1 MQTVRTAL
9 VFLLLV
15 IGFYVHGQAPG
26 HVKQPRILILLD
38 GSSSMGNKWIGNE
51 RRFDAAS
58 RIITSLIDSLYKV
71 NKDVEFALR
80 VYGHQYPAQENN
92 CYDTRREVMFS
103 KDNFTQ
109 MSLRLAALR
118 PIGVSPIAFS
128 LKEAVEN
135 DLTDPL
141 QNTYSLILVTD
152 GGESCGGNICEVMEK
167 LLSKKIEFKPYIL
180 SLVNDAALKGQYD
193 CLGNYLL
200 VSKEDELKPAVGKIV
215 DAYRQMFVMQ
225 RIDKKLLE
233 SAVVNTPS
241 VLKVDIPKFKVT
253 QEVKTSEQAPPIVKV
268 EQLQPKPESTRPS
281 VQQPPI
287 VAPQPTRD
295 ITNRTNDNL
304 TPAPAPERKLTK
316 EVIESMSLAR
326 SARSLPVY
334 YATREYTLLYLP
346 PFKLPAIPDEPQ
358 PKPMPAATPPV
369 VAVPATKPLVTT
381 PKPQPKPTVKP
392 QPKPVAAKPPAQTT
406 QPQELKT
413 IKQESTDNTNKEST
427 LIVLFTDGKNKF
439 YQSAPEIV
447 LYDVKTNKPV
457 HKFNRTVDVYGKPHP
472 QKITAGTYNLKI
484 TASSNMVV
492 PNVIIEASK
501 DNTVLIQVSKASI
514 DFAYQ
519 GNAKRPMTD
528 YKASVVKRFDS
539 APVVYQ
545 KTTERIE
552 YEPGTY
558 FVEVNTLPPW
568 RKSFDLDFGTIHGI
582 EIPEEGYLIIDNS
595 KPLGKVNLE
604 YPYGDRFRTFYS
616 LNVDGS
622 GKELKLKILPGTY
635 RAGYKKNPNLPY
647 AEETMVD
654 FSVTSNNV
662 TNLVIQ

>member
-26 HVKQPRILILLD
+26 NVKQPRILILLD

-58 RIITSLIDSLYKV
+58 RIITALIDSLYKV

-80 VYGHQYPAQENN
+80 VYGHQYPAQEHN

-103 KDNFTQ
+103 KDNLTQ

-141 QNTYSLILVTD
+141 RNTYSLILVTD

-253 QEVKTSEQAPPIVKV
+253 QEVEPPAAEPPK
-268 EQLQPKPESTRPS
+268 PKPEVTRPP
-281 VQQPPI
+281 VQQPP
-287 VAPQPTRD
+287 VVVPQPTRD
-295 ITNRTNDNL
+295 ITNRTND
-304 TPAPAPERKLTK
+304 PAPAPEKKLAK
-316 EVIESMSLAR
+316 EIIESMSIAK
-326 SARSLPVY
+326 SVRSLPVY
-334 YATREYTLLYLP
+334 YATREYTPLYLP

-358 PKPMPAATPPV
+358 PKPVPTTPPV
-369 VAVPATKPLVTT
+369 VAVPATKPPVTT
-381 PKPQPKPTVKP
+381 PKPQPKPVVKP
-392 QPKPVAAKPPAQTT
+392 QPKPVATKPPVQTT
-406 QPQELKT
+406 KPQELKT

-439 YQSAPEIV
+439 YQSAPELV
-447 LYDVKTNKPV
+447 LYDVTTKKEILR
-457 HKFNRTVDVYGKPHP
+457 FNRTVDVYGKPHP
-472 QKITAGTYNLKI
+472 QKVPPGTYFMKI
-484 TASSNMVV
+484 TGKTNMVV
-492 PNVIIEASK
+492 SNIVIEPAK
-501 DNTVLIQVSKASI
+501 DNPVLVQVNKGSI

-539 APVVYQ
+539 APVIYQ

-582 EIPEEGYLIIDNS
+582 EIPEEGDLIIDNS
-595 KPLGKVNLE
+595 KQLGKVSLY
-604 YPYGDRFRTFYS
+604 YPYGDKFRIFYS

-622 GKELKLKILPGTY
+622 GKELKLKVLPGTY

>member
-26 HVKQPRILILLD
+26 NVKQPRILILLD

-58 RIITSLIDSLYKV
+58 RIITALIDSLYKV

-103 KDNFTQ
+103 KDNLTQ

-135 DLTDPL
+135 DLIDPL
-141 QNTYSLILVTD
+141 RNTYSLILVTD

-180 SLVNDAALKGQYD
+180 SLVNDAMLKGQYD

-253 QEVKTSEQAPPIVKV
+253 QEVETPAAEPPK
-268 EQLQPKPESTRPS
+268 PKPEVTRPP
-281 VQQPPI
+281 VQQPP
-287 VAPQPTRD
+287 VVVPQPTRD
-295 ITNRTNDNL
+295 ITNRTNA
-304 TPAPAPERKLTK
+304 PAPAPEKKLAK
-316 EVIESMSLAR
+316 EIIESMSIAK
-326 SARSLPVY
+326 SVRSLPVY
-334 YATREYTLLYLP
+334 YATREYTPLYLP

-358 PKPMPAATPPV
+358 PKPVPTATPPV
-369 VAVPATKPLVTT
+369 VAVPATKPPVIT
-381 PKPQPKPTVKP
+381 PKPQPKP
-392 QPKPVAAKPPAQTT
+392 VATKPPAQTT
-406 QPQELKT
+406 KPQELKT

-472 QKITAGTYNLKI
+472 QKITAGTYNLRI
-484 TASSNMVV
+484 TGKSNLVV
-492 PNVIIEASK
+492 PNVVVEPSK
-501 DNTVLIQVSKASI
+501 DNTVLVQVTKGSI
-514 DFAYQ
+514 DFAYL
-519 GNAKRPMTD
+519 GNGKRPMTD

-582 EIPEEGYLIIDNS
+582 EIPEEGDLIIDNS
-595 KPLGKVNLE
+595 KQLGKVSLY
-604 YPYGDRFRTFYS
+604 YPYGDKFRIFYS

-622 GKELKLKILPGTY
+622 GKELKLKVLPGTY